1 MKCNNTGY
9 FGRIA
14 IAEVVMASRELEAFI
29 KGKMSKAEIL
39 EHLEREIPHFTLES
53 KARLLVE
60 RGITDEV
67 EMYRVVKNALYC

>member
-1 MKCNNTGY
+1 MQ
-9 FGRIA
+9 
-14 IAEVVMASRELEAFI
+14 
-29 KGKMSKAEIL
+29 KGKGGYTMDKKFCKARMMSKAEIL